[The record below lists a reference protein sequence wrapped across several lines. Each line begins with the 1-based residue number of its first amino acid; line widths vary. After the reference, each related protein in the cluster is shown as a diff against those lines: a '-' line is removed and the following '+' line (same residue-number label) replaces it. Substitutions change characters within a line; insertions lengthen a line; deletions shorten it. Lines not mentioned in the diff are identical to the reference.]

1 MTTLYEGRVE
11 HDHKKKS
18 QDILKLNFIK
28 FQNQTKLKVG
38 V

>member
-11 HDHKKKS
+11 YYHKKKL

-28 FQNQTKLKVG
+28 FQNQTKLTVG